1 MTTIRPKKALG
12 QHFLTD
18 DSIAARIADTLSGYR
33 GLPVLEVGPG
43 TGVLTRHLLAAGHD
57 LAVVE
62 IDPASISYLKTHYPA
77 LEGRI
82 LDKDF
87 LAIDLR
93 TWALDRGVSQK
104 WMKCKASE
112 TEGFR
117 ECAAKHMTEP
127 ESRRQRSNSLFL
139 RQPFCVIGNY
149 PYYISSQIFFK
160 VIEERDRVVCC
171 SGMIQKEVAERLAA
185 RPGSRASG
193 ILSALVQPWYDV
205 EYLFTVPPSAFN
217 PPPKVHSAVVRL
229 VRNDRQTLGC
239 DERLYKTVVKTA
251 FNRRRKTLRNAL
263 EPLLGRTFEGRDD
276 RLFSLRAEQL
286 TLEDFVHLTHLAETH
301 LQNAPMQSTEPTT
314 PLL

>member
-12 QHFLTD
+12 QHFLID
-18 DSIAARIADTLSGYR
+18 DSIAARIADTLADYR
-33 GLPVLEVGPG
+33 GRPVLEVGPG

-57 LAVVE
+57 LSVVE
-62 IDPASISYLKTHYPA
+62 IDPASISFLRTHYPA

-82 LDKDF
+82 LDEDF
-87 LAIDLR
+87 LQMDLR
-93 TWALDRGVSQK
+93 ARYPSDF
-104 WMKCKASE
+104 M
-112 TEGFR
+112 
-117 ECAAKHMTEP
+117 
-127 ESRRQRSNSLFL
+127 
-139 RQPFCVIGNY
+139 VIGNY

-160 VIEERDRVVCC
+160 VLEERDRVVCC

-185 RPGSRASG
+185 RPATRTAG
-193 ILSALVQPWYDV
+193 ILSALIQPWYDV

-217 PPPKVHSAVVRL
+217 PPPKVQSAVVRL
-229 VRNDRQTLGC
+229 TRNDRQELGC

-286 TLEDFVHLTHLAETH
+286 TLDDFIHPTHLTEAH
-301 LQNAPMQSTEPTT
+301 LQRTQAAAEAAAND
-314 PLL
+314 